1 MLDRNAIWEKL
12 QGCGK
17 KNIIHMANGSDEDDT
32 VDGDDIFII
41 YFQFSQRQ
49 ESRLRAE
56 GYNASA
62 TKFVQAALH
71 PGILS

>member
-1 MLDRNAIWEKL
+1 
-12 QGCGK
+12 
-17 KNIIHMANGSDEDDT
+17 MANGSDEDDT

-49 ESRLRAE
+49 ESRLRVE